1 MWFGNQY
8 SEVLSIKFV
17 ELLLL
22 VSDCCSAPI
31 LLQYGIAALL
41 RNFTYCID
49 SKAPH
54 TDTVMSCHAIN
65 LEEIFLS
72 TGWPLTNQEM
82 LDIEE
87 YFLLF

>member
-41 RNFTYCID
+41 RNFTYRTDIKAPPSHKDSSMCID
-49 SKAPH
+49 QHNKHQSCVTGVAPGL
-54 TDTVMSCHAIN
+54 VGS
-65 LEEIFLS
+65 
-72 TGWPLTNQEM
+72 
-82 LDIEE
+82 LDC
-87 YFLLF
+87 YVG